1 MVLLILNHVEEVI
14 KMKDLSVRELKN
26 IKGGFS
32 LTSTAIKYVG
42 DLIEIIILAG
52 RKLGSSLRRIGS
64 GDICPLE

>member
-1 MVLLILNHVEEVI
+1 MVLLIPNHVEVVI
-14 KMKDLSVRELKN
+14 RMKDLSVKELKN

-42 DLIEIIILAG
+42 DLIEILILAG

>member
-14 KMKDLSVRELKN
+14 RMKDLSVKELKN

-42 DLIEIIILAG
+42 DLIEILILAG
-52 RKLGSSLRRIGS
+52 RKLGSSIRRIGS

>member
-1 MVLLILNHVEEVI
+1 MR
-14 KMKDLSVRELKN
+14 DLSVKELKN
-26 IKGGFS
+26 IKGGLS

>member
-14 KMKDLSVRELKN
+14 RMKDLSVKELKN

-32 LTSTAIKYVG
+32 LTSTAVKYVG
-42 DLIEIIILAG
+42 DLIEILILAG

>member
-1 MVLLILNHVEEVI
+1 MVLLILNHVEVVI
-14 KMKDLSVRELKN
+14 RMKDLSVNELKN

-42 DLIEIIILAG
+42 DLIEILILAG

>member
-1 MVLLILNHVEEVI
+1 MALLILNHVEVVI
-14 KMKDLSVRELKN
+14 RMKDLSVKELKN

-42 DLIEIIILAG
+42 DLIEILILAG

>member
-1 MVLLILNHVEEVI
+1 MVLLILNHVEVVI
-14 KMKDLSVRELKN
+14 RMKDLSVKELKN

-32 LTSTAIKYVG
+32 LTSTAVKYVG
-42 DLIEIIILAG
+42 DLIEILILAG

>member
-1 MVLLILNHVEEVI
+1 
-14 KMKDLSVRELKN
+14 MKDLSVKELKK

-42 DLIEIIILAG
+42 DLIEILILAG

>member
-14 KMKDLSVRELKN
+14 RMKDLSVKELKN
-26 IKGGFS
+26 IKVGFS

-42 DLIEIIILAG
+42 DLIEILILAG

>member
-14 KMKDLSVRELKN
+14 RMKDLSVKELKN

-42 DLIEIIILAG
+42 DLIEILVMAG
-52 RKLGSSLRRIGS
+52 RKLGSSIRRIGS

>member
-1 MVLLILNHVEEVI
+1 MVLLILNHVEEAI
-14 KMKDLSVRELKN
+14 RMKDLSVKELKN

-42 DLIEIIILAG
+42 DLIEILILAG

>member
-1 MVLLILNHVEEVI
+1 MVLLILNHVEVVI
-14 KMKDLSVRELKN
+14 RMKDLSVKELKN

-42 DLIEIIILAG
+42 DLIEILILAG

>member
-1 MVLLILNHVEEVI
+1 MVLLIQNHAEVVI
-14 KMKDLSVRELKN
+14 RMKDLSVKELKN

-42 DLIEIIILAG
+42 DLIEILILAG

>member
-1 MVLLILNHVEEVI
+1 MALLIPNHVEEVI
-14 KMKDLSVRELKN
+14 KMKDLSVKELKK

-42 DLIEIIILAG
+42 DLIEILILAG

>member
-1 MVLLILNHVEEVI
+1 MGLLIQNHVEGVI
-14 KMKDLSVRELKN
+14 RVKDLSVKELKN

-42 DLIEIIILAG
+42 DLIEILILAG

>member
-1 MVLLILNHVEEVI
+1 MALLIQNHVEEVI
-14 KMKDLSVRELKN
+14 KMKDLSVKELKK

-42 DLIEIIILAG
+42 DLIEILILAG